1 MRGGDRGL
9 RGKEGLG
16 RADIG
21 KWAAVRQGGNR
32 RKWKIFED

>member
-9 RGKEGLG
+9 RGKEGLE
-16 RADIG
+16 RVDTG
-21 KWAAVRQGGNR
+21 KGAAVRQGGNR

>member
-9 RGKEGLG
+9 REKEDLG
-16 RADIG
+16 WVDSG